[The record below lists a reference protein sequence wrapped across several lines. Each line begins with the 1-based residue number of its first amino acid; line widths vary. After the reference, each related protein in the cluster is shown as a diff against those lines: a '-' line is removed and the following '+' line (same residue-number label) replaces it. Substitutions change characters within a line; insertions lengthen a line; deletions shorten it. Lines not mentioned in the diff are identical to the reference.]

1 VSLDG
6 AGVAPPRTA
15 TFVVWR
21 LLGLMLTLL
30 VTSFL
35 VFASLYV
42 VPGSPIDFL
51 IQGRSPSP
59 ATIAAIKKQ
68 YGLDQ
73 PFLVQYVHWLAGV
86 LHGNFGRSLEY
97 RENVSTLIAS
107 RLPTTF
113 SLVLL
118 SAVIILVVGLGAGIL
133 GALRAG
139 RSSDKAVLV
148 VVTFFAAIPS
158 FAAAIVLISF
168 FSVRLGL
175 FPTFGA
181 GQGPVDRLY
190 HLTLPAIAL
199 SLTFIALVAR
209 ITRSSML
216 DVLSREHVE
225 VALSRGLARRTVVR
239 RHVLRNAGGPILTIS
254 GLLVAGLLVSSA
266 VVETAF
272 GLDGIGSLL
281 VASVDKLDFP
291 VVQALV
297 LLVVA
302 AFVIINFVVDL
313 AYPLIDPRVKAGD
326 AAR

>member
-1 VSLDG
+1 MRRRRDSAGRPTVSV
-6 AGVAPPRTA
+6 VAQ
-15 TFVVWR
+15 R
-21 LLGLMLTLL
+21 LLGLALTLL

-35 VFASLYV
+35 VFASLYIA
-42 VPGSPIDFL
+42 PGDPIDFL

-59 ATIAAIKKQ
+59 EAVAAISQ
-68 YGLDQ
+68 HYGLDQ
-73 PFLVQYVHWLAGV
+73 PFLAQYATWLGNA
-86 LHGNFGRSLEY
+86 LHGDFGTSFQYRDDVASL
-97 RENVSTLIAS
+97 VAS

-118 SAVIILVVGLGAGIL
+118 SAAIIVVLGLASGIL
-133 GALRAG
+133 GALTAG
-139 RSSDKAVLV
+139 RVADKAVLV
-148 VVTFFAAIPS
+148 GVTVLAAIPS
-158 FAAAIVLISF
+158 FAAAVLLTSVF
-168 FSVRLGL
+168 AVRLGV

-181 GQGPVDRLY
+181 GEGVADRLY

-199 SLTFIALVAR
+199 SLTFVALVAR
-209 ITRSSML
+209 VTRSSML
-216 DVLSREHVE
+216 DELGREHVE
-225 VALSRGLARRTVVR
+225 VALSRGGSRTDVVR
-239 RHVLRNAGGPILTIS
+239 RHVLRNAAGPILTIT

-281 VASVDKLDFP
+281 VTSVDKGDFP

-302 AFVIINFVVDL
+302 VFVVINFVIDL
-313 AYPLIDPRVKAGD
+313 LYPLIDPRVVAGE